1 MSFLSSLNSSRFLDG
16 FEPSMFL
23 DHSRYAEKVMD
34 ACSLACCNRADGEAL
49 APEVVQDLAMG
60 FKALGDPHRVA
71 VIDLLLRAAEPV
83 CVVDIERH
91 LPLAQSTVSYHLK
104 FLVDAGV
111 LDRERRGRWMYY
123 TVQPERLG
131 QLQEALAGFVETSQI
146 NV

>member
-1 MSFLSSLNSSRFLDG
+1 
-16 FEPSMFL
+16 
-23 DHSRYAEKVMD
+23 MD
-34 ACSLACCNRADGEAL
+34 ERTPACCDPADGGPIETEIA
-49 APEVVQDLAMG
+49 EDLAVG

-71 VIDLLLRAAEPV
+71 VIDLLLRATEPV

-123 TVQPERLG
+123 TVRPERLH
-131 QLQEALAGFVETSQI
+131 QLEEALTRFVETSRA

>member
-1 MSFLSSLNSSRFLDG
+1 MDGTIDVYRSFPVKIRNLM
-16 FEPSMFL
+16 EQ
-23 DHSRYAEKVMD
+23 
-34 ACSLACCNRADGEAL
+34 CTLACCNPADGPPLDPAV
-49 APEVVQDLAMG
+49 ADDLAVG

-123 TVQPERLG
+123 TVRPQRLG
-131 QLQEALAGFVETSQI
+131 QLQEALAGFVETSQV